1 MTDQYTFK
9 NPVTAYEHI
18 SPPEQSQP
26 EPGLDAKLTPK
37 ADLGEDTYRGTGRLE
52 GRKALVTG
60 ADSGIGAA
68 TAIAFAREG
77 ADVVLSYLPEE
88 EEDAARIANLIEKA
102 GRKAVK
108 VPGDLKDSATCR
120 ELVDTALRELG
131 GLDILVN
138 NAGKQ
143 VAQEDIG
150 EITDEQ
156 FDHTLKTNVY
166 AMFWLTK
173 AAVPHLPAGST
184 IINTTSIQAYNPS
197 PTLVDYATTKA
208 SINNFTKGLA
218 QQLAPKGIRVNAVA
232 PGPIWTPLQPSSG
245 QPTEALPE
253 FGKNTPLGRAGQ
265 PAELAPAYVFLA
277 SAESSYVVGETLER
291 QRRQPDALAQRRSP
305 AAQSGSLCPDVGR
318 GTMLPA
324 APMGLPRCGSRLRG
338 RTAVMECITWFAP
351 ILPGKMEAWKALVG
365 EMKGARAADH
375 KRSRERMGMT
385 REVVSLMQTPQGD
398 FVMPVP
404 RGRGPGAG
412 VPDGRVVGRSL

>member
-18 SPPEQSQP
+18 EPPKQHQP
-26 EPGLDAKLTPK
+26 EPGLDAELMPK
-37 ADLGEDTYRGTGRLE
+37 ADLGEDSYRGTGRLE
-52 GRKALVTG
+52 GRRAIVTG

-108 VPGDLKDSATCR
+108 VPGDLKDPDTCR

-173 AAVPHLPAGST
+173 AAVPHLPAGSA
-184 IINTTSIQAYNPS
+184 IINTTSVQAYNPS
-197 PTLVDYATTKA
+197 PTAA
-208 SINNFTKGLA
+208 SRRK
-218 QQLAPKGIRVNAVA
+218 PC
-232 PGPIWTPLQPSSG
+232 PSSAR
-245 QPTEALPE
+245 TLPW
-253 FGKNTPLGRAGQ
+253 AGQ
-265 PAELAPAYVFLA
+265 A
-277 SAESSYVVGETLER
+277 SLRNS
-291 QRRQPDALAQRRSP
+291 RRHMCSWPRRSR
-305 AAQSGSLCPDVGR
+305 ASSSAKHSTL
-318 GTMLPA
+318 TAA
-324 APMGLPRCGSRLRG
+324 APLRSCFRGS
-338 RTAVMECITWFAP
+338 
-351 ILPGKMEAWKALVG
+351 ILIVL
-365 EMKGARAADH
+365 MKGADR
-375 KRSRERMGMT
+375 
-385 REVVSLMQTPQGD
+385 L
-398 FVMPVP
+398 
-404 RGRGPGAG
+404 PGHRKEL
-412 VPDGRVVGRSL
+412 P